1 MMTTTMCTPATN
13 SSPVLRAPD
22 QSEFNSR
29 HGGPWDR
36 GTADSWYS
44 RPRKPHYYTGDTGVG
59 QAILAAEMTPAE
71 IMAYNA
77 GYDWNEDFGDKK
89 SYD

>member
-1 MMTTTMCTPATN
+1 MTTTMSTPATN
-13 SSPVLRAPD
+13 SSPVLAASD
-22 QSEFNSR
+22 KDIFSSR

-36 GTADSWYS
+36 GTADSWYR

-59 QAILAAEMTPAE
+59 QAITEAEMTPAE
-71 IMAYNA
+71 IMAYHA
-77 GYDWNEDFGDKK
+77 GYQWNEDFGDKK